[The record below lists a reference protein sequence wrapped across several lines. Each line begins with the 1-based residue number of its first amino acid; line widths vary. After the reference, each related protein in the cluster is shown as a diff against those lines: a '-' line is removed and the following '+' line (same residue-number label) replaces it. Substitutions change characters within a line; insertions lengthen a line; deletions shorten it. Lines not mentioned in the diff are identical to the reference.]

1 MNSKKDQIPSQVVTS
16 HIILCIHAECR
27 KMVFH
32 VIRNCTVYDLLE
44 ISSSSEL
51 CVQL

>member
-1 MNSKKDQIPSQVVTS
+1 MQNVEKWYFTLLGIVQ
-16 HIILCIHAECR
+16 
-27 KMVFH
+27 
-32 VIRNCTVYDLLE
+32 VYDLLE